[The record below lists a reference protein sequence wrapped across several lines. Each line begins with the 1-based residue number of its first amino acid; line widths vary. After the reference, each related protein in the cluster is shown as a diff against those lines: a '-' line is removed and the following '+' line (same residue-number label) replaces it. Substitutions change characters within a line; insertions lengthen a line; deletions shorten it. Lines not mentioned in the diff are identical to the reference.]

1 MKKTIFAIISAMLF
15 STQIIPASANEQ
27 KVIAII
33 DSELDASKFS
43 NIIHE
48 VCIVSDK
55 TCNNASNFQEGPGSA
70 NIPNWK
76 IRNTGHGHSVVYTS
90 NQINNN
96 IKIVFIRV
104 AGTRHNASSIQLP
117 SIEIASKWVTD
128 NYAKYSIDAVSIS
141 LSTVAPGCRT
151 SKVFDQSVESLAGL
165 NIPVF
170 AGVGNRGNSSAI
182 GWPACAPGVYSVGSL
197 LGDEKIAFVSS
208 GGASAKIM
216 SRICL
221 SFRSPVHCNSVP
233 DFFGVMRQT
242 QGSSI
247 SSPIA
252 AVTLLSKW
260 NGELWSELIASMP
273 SKDGYAIVR

>member
-1 MKKTIFAIISAMLF
+1 MKKTIIATLVAILSLSTFSA
-15 STQIIPASANEQ
+15 QANDN

-33 DSELDASKFS
+33 DTELDASRFT
-43 NIIHE
+43 NILHE
-48 VCIVSDK
+48 VCIVSDS
-55 TCNNASNFQEGPGSA
+55 TCNNGSNFQEGPGSA

-76 IRNTGHGHSVVYTS
+76 IRNAGHGHRVVYTA
-90 NQINNN
+90 NQIDSNV
-96 IKIVFIRV
+96 KIVFIRV
-104 AGTRHNASSIQLP
+104 AGTKYNASSVHLP
-117 SIEIASKWVTD
+117 SLENASKWIVD
-128 NYAKYSIDAVSIS
+128 NYSKYSIDAVSIS
-141 LSTVAPGCRT
+141 LSTVAPGCRVSNT
-151 SKVFDQSVESLAGL
+151 FNQSVASLSSF

-170 AGVGNRGNSSAI
+170 SAVGNSGNRSAI

-197 LGDEKIAFVSS
+197 LGDERVAPASS

-221 SFRSPVHCNSVP
+221 SFNSPVYCNRVP
-233 DFFGVMRQT
+233 DYFGVMRET

-260 NGELWSELIASMP
+260 NGQPWSDLIKSMP
-273 SKDGYAIVR
+273 NKDGYAIVR